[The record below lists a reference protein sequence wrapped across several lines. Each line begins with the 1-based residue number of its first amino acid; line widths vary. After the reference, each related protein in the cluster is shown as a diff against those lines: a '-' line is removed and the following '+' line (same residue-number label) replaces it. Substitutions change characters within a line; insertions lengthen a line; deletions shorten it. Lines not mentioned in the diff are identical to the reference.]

1 MASFAPGSLGADAAA
16 WKGQSLVGVQQL
28 DEAGLNLVLKH
39 AEKLRG
45 QHRDVVL
52 ARQKGKILAN
62 VFYEPS
68 TRTSCSFQ
76 AAMLRLGGSIFCV
89 AEATSSA
96 KKGETLEDTARSLAC
111 YADVLVL
118 RHPTSGAA
126 QRAAVASQ
134 KPTFN
139 AGDGVGEHPSQA
151 LLDVYTLCRE
161 LCGGIPKG
169 GVREALTGKTIC
181 LVGDLKHGRTV
192 HSLAKL
198 LASFDVA
205 LVYVAPKGLEM
216 PSAVTAVVEAGTA
229 TQRSATSLASVI
241 PACDALYVTRV
252 QKERFDSVKLY
263 EATKG
268 SYVVDAALLK
278 TAKPTCAVLHP
289 LPRVDEIATDVDDLP
304 NAAYFRQMEHGLY
317 ARMALLDLVL
327 GAPASWMDDGLR
339 AWF

>member
-1 MASFAPGSLGADAAA
+1 MAFAPGSLSDDAAA

-28 DEAGLNLVLKH
+28 DEAGLNLVLTH
-39 AEKLRG
+39 AERLRG
-45 QHRDVVL
+45 PPRDKGL
-52 ARQKGKILAN
+52 ARQRGKILAN

-76 AAMLRLGGSIFCV
+76 AAMLRLGGSVFCV

-118 RHPTSGAA
+118 RHPESGAA
-126 QRAAVASQ
+126 KRAAVASQ
-134 KPTFN
+134 KPTLN
-139 AGDGVGEHPSQA
+139 AGDGVGEHPTQA

-161 LCGGIPKG
+161 MCGGIPSG
-169 GVREALTGKTIC
+169 GVREALAGKTVC

-198 LASFDVA
+198 LSKFDVA
-205 LVYVAPKGLEM
+205 LIYVAPTGLEM
-216 PSAVTAVVEAGTA
+216 PSVVTAVVRGGTA
-229 TQRSATSLASVI
+229 TQRSGDTLASVV
-241 PACDALYVTRV
+241 AECDALYVTRV
-252 QKERFDSVKLY
+252 QRERFESQALY
-263 EATKG
+263 ERTKG
-268 SYVVDAALLK
+268 SYVVDAALMR
-278 TAKPTCAVLHP
+278 TAKATCAILHP
-289 LPRVDEIATDVDDLP
+289 LPRVDEIATDVDALP

-327 GAPASWMDDGLR
+327 GRPSMLDGLR
-339 AWF
+339 AALGL